1 MEDKKIKGSD
11 SPNPVFQK
19 AKERRIWMVYKTEN
33 GKTTLWNKVFERR
46 FRMMN
51 RREDRDEDIKAS
63 LGKGAEF
70 NGKLV
75 LNGSVRIDGE
85 FRGEALGSGTLIIG
99 EGAYAEADIAVDSIV
114 ISGEVRGNL
123 NIKKRTEISPTGRLV
138 GNVKTSLL
146 VVREGAVIDGACQM
160 SDGDTGED
168 LRDKTAE

>member
-1 MEDKKIKGSD
+1 MTDKKKNMG
-11 SPNPVFQK
+11 
-19 AKERRIWMVYKTEN
+19 
-33 GKTTLWNKVFERR
+33 
-46 FRMMN
+46 
-51 RREDRDEDIKAS
+51 EDIKAF
-63 LGKGAEF
+63 LGRGAEF

-123 NIKKRTEISPTGRLV
+123 NIREKTEISSTGRLV

-160 SDGDTGED
+160 PGDDMGENV
-168 LRDKTAE
+168 RDNMIEE

>member
-1 MEDKKIKGSD
+1 MTDKKKNMG
-11 SPNPVFQK
+11 
-19 AKERRIWMVYKTEN
+19 
-33 GKTTLWNKVFERR
+33 
-46 FRMMN
+46 
-51 RREDRDEDIKAS
+51 EDIKAF
-63 LGKGAEF
+63 LGRGAEF

-123 NIKKRTEISPTGRLV
+123 NIREKTEISSTGRLV

-160 SDGDTGED
+160 PGDDIGGN
-168 LRDKTAE
+168 LRDDMVEE

>member
-1 MEDKKIKGSD
+1 MTDKKKNMG
-11 SPNPVFQK
+11 
-19 AKERRIWMVYKTEN
+19 
-33 GKTTLWNKVFERR
+33 
-46 FRMMN
+46 
-51 RREDRDEDIKAS
+51 EDIKAF

-85 FRGEALGSGTLIIG
+85 FRGEALGSGTLFIG

-123 NIKKRTEISPTGRLV
+123 IIKERTEISSTGRLV
-138 GNVKTSLL
+138 GNVKTALL

-160 SDGDTGED
+160 SDDNTGKD